1 MPDRIV
7 GRECRALEGSRE
19 KSWPPIV
26 RPVLRNTSGIWDG
39 YIRGQIVAKA
49 AQRIGHPGPQTWET
63 IEIKARGE
71 KVFGRSVGIGFACQR
86 MDKSDLIGQVCKMW
100 NKVADPFSGLTTG
113 TKRIL
118 RSS

>member
-39 YIRGQIVAKA
+39 YIRRQIVAKA
-49 AQRIGHPGPQTWET
+49 AQRLGHPGPQTWET
-63 IEIKARGE
+63 IEIKALGE
-71 KVFGRSVGIGFACQR
+71 KVFGRSVGIGFAYQR
-86 MDKSDLIGQVCKMW
+86 MDRSDLIGQFCQ
-100 NKVADPFSGLTTG
+100 F
-113 TKRIL
+113 
-118 RSS
+118 